1 MSNLWYLKEVFL
13 IKVDVLGILINTFTM
28 TQTVAYIREAIRD
41 QRHIRV
47 VTANPE
53 MIYIANR
60 DQELAELIN
69 SADLVTADGI
79 GVVWAVRKLGS
90 FIGERVTG
98 IDLVKALLPIAHSD
112 KWRIFFLGGKP
123 GVAELAAKKVSQD
136 YPELVWQAHHGY
148 FQPSEEDNLLS
159 RINDFRPDL
168 LLVGLGVPLQEY
180 WIFAHQGLAAVSIGV
195 GGSFDVL
202 SGLVIRAPHW
212 IQSWHLEWL
221 YRIWREPWRWRRQL
235 VLPRFVW
242 KVLIYA
248 GKQKKKQKLSRS

>member
-1 MSNLWYLKEVFL
+1 MFS
-13 IKVDVLGILINTFTM
+13 IKVNVLGIFINTLTM
-28 TQTVAYIREAIRD
+28 KETVEYIRQAIREP
-41 QRHIRV
+41 RCIRV

-53 MIYIANR
+53 MIYAANK
-60 DQELAELIN
+60 DQELADLIN

-90 FIGERVTG
+90 FIEERVSG
-98 IDLVKALLPIAHSD
+98 IDLVQALFPIAQAD

-123 GVAELAAKKVSQD
+123 GIAESAALEVSKD
-136 YPELVWQAHHGY
+136 YPGLIWQAHHGY
-148 FQPSEEDNLLS
+148 FQPSEEKELLR

-180 WIFAHQGLAAVSIGV
+180 WIFAHQGLAAVSMGV

-202 SGLVIRAPHW
+202 AGLVLRAPRW
-212 IQSWHLEWL
+212 LQSWHLEWL

-242 KVLIYA
+242 KVLVYA
-248 GKQKKKQKLSRS
+248 GKQKKKRKRA

>member
-1 MSNLWYLKEVFL
+1 MFL
-13 IKVDVLGILINTFTM
+13 IKVDVLGIFIDNLTITE
-28 TQTVAYIREAIRD
+28 TVEYIRQAIRE
-41 QRHIRV
+41 QRYIRV

-53 MIYIANR
+53 MIYAANQ

-69 SADLVTADGI
+69 SANLVTADGI
-79 GVVWAVRKLGS
+79 GVVWAVRKLGF

-98 IDLVKALLPIAHSD
+98 IDLVQALLPIANSD

-123 GVAELAAKKVSQD
+123 GVAELAATRVTKD
-136 YPELVWQAHHGY
+136 YPELIWQAHHGY
-148 FQPSEEDNLLS
+148 FQPSEEKELLC
-159 RINDFRPDL
+159 RIKDFRPDL

-180 WIFAHQGLAAVSIGV
+180 WVFAHQGLAAVSIGV

-202 SGLVIRAPHW
+202 SGMVIRAPRW
-212 IQSWHLEWL
+212 IQNWHLEWF

-235 VLPRFVW
+235 VLPLFVW

-248 GKQKKKQKLSRS
+248 VKQKRYGKISRS

>member
-1 MSNLWYLKEVFL
+1 VFS
-13 IKVDVLGILINTFTM
+13 IKVDVLGVLIDTSTM
-28 TQTVAYIREAIRD
+28 TETVEYIRQSIRE
-41 QRHIRV
+41 QKYIRV

-53 MIYIANR
+53 MIYAANQN
-60 DQELAELIN
+60 QELAEIIN
-69 SADLVTADGI
+69 SADLVTTDGI

-98 IDLVKALLPIAHSD
+98 IDLVQALLPIAHSD
-112 KWRIFFLGGKP
+112 KWRIFFLGSKP
-123 GVAELAAKKVSQD
+123 GVAELAAEKVSKD
-136 YPELVWQAHHGY
+136 YPELIWQAHHGY
-148 FQPSEEDNLLS
+148 FQSSEEEELIR
-159 RINDFRPDL
+159 RIKDFRPDL

-202 SGLVIRAPHW
+202 AGLVIRAPRW
-212 IQSWHLEWL
+212 MQRWHLEWL

-248 GKQKKKQKLSRS
+248 GKQKKIRKITRS